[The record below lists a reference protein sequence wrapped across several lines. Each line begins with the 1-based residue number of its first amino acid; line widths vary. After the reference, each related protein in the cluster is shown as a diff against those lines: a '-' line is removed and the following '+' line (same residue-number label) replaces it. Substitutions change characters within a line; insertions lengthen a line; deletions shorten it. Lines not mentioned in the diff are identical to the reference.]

1 MGVALCVQVIAG
13 TMKRI
18 QIALLFV
25 VSALTAVTLSVR
37 AQGSDDLCTFCI
49 DIVTSIEEWLKQGK
63 TQDEIAALVEKVSG
77 INLHPIVNIS
87 KLYYLH
93 LFRSVQPW
101 FYPC

>member
-1 MGVALCVQVIAG
+1 
-13 TMKRI
+13 MKRI

-25 VSALTAVTLSVR
+25 VSALITAVPLSVR

-77 INLHPIVNIS
+77 IKLHPIVNIS